1 VVERGLLRQH
11 PAQELFLLTH
21 GDRGSGSGVAEWM
34 KRIVERSPD
43 DEKSARLLIAATQQI
58 ENV

>member
-1 VVERGLLRQH
+1 
-11 PAQELFLLTH
+11 
-21 GDRGSGSGVAEWM
+21 M